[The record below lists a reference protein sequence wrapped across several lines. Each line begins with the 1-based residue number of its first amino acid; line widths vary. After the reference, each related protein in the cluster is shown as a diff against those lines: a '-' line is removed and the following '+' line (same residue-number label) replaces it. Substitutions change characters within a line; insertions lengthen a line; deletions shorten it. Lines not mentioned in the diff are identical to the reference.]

1 MSFKNFRK
9 VTKPDD
15 ATIELIRRSGDL
27 DYNTAMAAQAELAVA
42 LQTPLREGVLVGD
55 IVRNIYENRVMQ
67 PGVEIE
73 FPLDLLAPGEE
84 DEFTAY
90 TNPGN
95 GRIPERTM
103 EADYVKVSTY
113 GITNSIDWLLRHARE
128 ARWDIVG
135 RYMQVCEAGFIKKIN
150 NDGWHTILAAAADRN
165 LIIFDADA
173 TAGQFTKRLVSLTGL
188 AMRRAGG
195 GNTASL
201 KRGKLT
207 DIFMSPEGIEDIR
220 NWGLDQIDEI
230 TRREIYQAAD
240 GSITRIF
247 QKNLHDLD
255 ELGENQEYQLYFTSD
270 LGGSLNT
277 GDVELAIG
285 LDMSANDS
293 FLMPIKQEIV
303 MYPDPMLHRQQR
315 AGVYGWGEFGFA
327 VLDGRRVILMSY

>member
-1 MSFKNFRK
+1 MSFKSFKK
-9 VTKPDD
+9 VTKPD
-15 ATIELIRRSGDL
+15 AETIDLIRRSGSM
-27 DYNTAMAAQAELAVA
+27 DYNAAMTAQAELTVA
-42 LQTPLREGVLVGD
+42 IQEPLREGVLVGD
-55 IVRNIYENRVMQ
+55 VVRNIYENRVME
-67 PGVEIE
+67 PGTEIE

-84 DEFTAY
+84 NEFTAY

-95 GRIPERTM
+95 GRIPERTL

-135 RYMQVCEAGFIKKIN
+135 RSLQICEAGFIKKIN
-150 NDGWHTILAAAADRN
+150 DDGWHTLLAAAADRN
-165 LIIFDADA
+165 LVIFDADA
-173 TAGQFTKRLVSLTGL
+173 TAGQFTKRLVSLTGI

-220 NWGLDQIDEI
+220 NWGLDQIDEV
-230 TRREIYQAAD
+230 TRREIYMTSD
-240 GSITRIF
+240 GSINRVF

-255 ELGENQEYQLYFTSD
+255 ELGESQEYQLYFLNQLS
-270 LGGSLNT
+270 GALNT
-277 GDVELAIG
+277 GDVELAVG
-285 LDMSANDS
+285 LDMSAGDS
-293 FLMPIKQEIV
+293 FLMPIKQEVV

-315 AGVYGWGEFGFA
+315 AGSYGWCEVGFA

>member
-1 MSFKNFRK
+1 MSFKNFKK
-9 VTKPDD
+9 VTRPDE
-15 ATIELIRRSGDL
+15 ATIELIQRTGSL
-27 DYNTAMAAQAELAVA
+27 DFNVAMAAQNEFAQAI
-42 LQTPLREGVLVGD
+42 QTPIREGVLVGD
-55 IVRNIYENRVMQ
+55 IVRNIYENRPMP

-73 FPLDLLAPGEE
+73 FPLDMLAPGEE
-84 DEFTAY
+84 NEFTAY

-95 GRIPERTM
+95 GRIPERTA

-113 GITNSIDWLLRHARE
+113 AIANSIDWLLRHARE
-128 ARWDIVG
+128 ARWDIIG
-135 RYMQVCEAGFIKKIN
+135 RYLQICEAGFIKKIN
-150 NDGWHTILAAAADRN
+150 DDGWHTILAAAADRN

-195 GNTASL
+195 GNTASI

-240 GSITRIF
+240 GSINRVF

-255 ELGENQEYQLYFTSD
+255 ELGENQEYQLYFTNN
-270 LGGSLNT
+270 LGGSLNS
-277 GDVELAIG
+277 GDVELAVG

-293 FLMPIKQEIV
+293 FLMPIKQEVV
-303 MYPDPMLHRQQR
+303 MFNDPMLHRQQR